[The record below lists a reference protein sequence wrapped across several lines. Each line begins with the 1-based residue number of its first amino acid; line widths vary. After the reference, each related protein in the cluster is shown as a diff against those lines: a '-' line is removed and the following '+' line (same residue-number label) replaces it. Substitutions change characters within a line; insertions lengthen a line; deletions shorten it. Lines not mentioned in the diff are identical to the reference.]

1 VINTGLR
8 NQRVLNFCED
18 HVFWHRKLGYDMMY
32 RNTKKRIWRHSALG
46 TRAFAVS
53 CIIDTKRAHASINF
67 KVSQLSY
74 SYVMGRFDKF
84 TNGFEFDL
92 ANPAVGSV

>member
-1 VINTGLR
+1 MINTGLR
-8 NQRVLNFCED
+8 KQRVLNFYED

-46 TRAFAVS
+46 RRAFAVS

-74 SYVMGRFDKF
+74 SYVMGRFVKF
-84 TNGFEFDL
+84 TNRFEFDA
-92 ANPAVGSV
+92 ANPAVG